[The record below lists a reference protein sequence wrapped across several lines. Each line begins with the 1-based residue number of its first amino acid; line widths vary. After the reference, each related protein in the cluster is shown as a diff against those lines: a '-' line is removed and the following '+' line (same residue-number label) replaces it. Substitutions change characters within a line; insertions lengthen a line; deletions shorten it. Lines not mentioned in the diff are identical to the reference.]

1 MDHRLAADAAR
12 ESGVDLTDFVRV
24 VDEAVA
30 FSNWGAQE
38 LKSPKAANLAALYGM
53 ARYTAFVG
61 RSKTPKDRE
70 TYVREMSDRFA
81 AMVRAHFEDPTL
93 K

>member
-1 MDHRLAADAAR
+1 MDHKLAAEAAR
-12 ESGVDLTDFVRV
+12 ESNVELADFVRV

-30 FSNWGAQE
+30 FSNWGANE

-61 RSKTPKDRE
+61 RSKTPEDRE
-70 TYVREMSDRFA
+70 TYVRQMSDRFA
-81 AMVRAHFEDPTL
+81 DMMRAHFEDPTL